1 MQTNP
6 QTQVAAR
13 PGVGTAGQAVTAIGA
28 AAVTIGA
35 VILAFVTLYAVFLDQ
50 GQLLSPVMGKTAV
63 AMNYI
68 HELAHDGRHL
78 LGAPCH

>member
-1 MQTNP
+1 MNA

-13 PGVGTAGQAVTAIGA
+13 PVAGQAVIAT
-28 AAVTIGA
+28 VTLGA
-35 VILAFVTLYAVFLDQ
+35 VVLALLTLYAIFLDQ
-50 GQLLSPVMGKTAV
+50 GHMLSPLLGKSAV

-68 HELAHDGRHL
+68 HEFAHDGRHL